1 MSDRNAASLHAPAPP
16 AVTPGT
22 TTRDRGRPSG
32 KTPDRAA
39 GARGHDRW
47 RRRDRGRRPRAL
59 QLSLL
64 TAVLAF
70 IPRAMTAGVFQT
82 ADEPLWM
89 QRSLNF
95 GDALLRLDPA
105 AASSTTERLATMP
118 GVTTMWL
125 GILARFGWWIGGG
138 LGFVPPDEPFVVSPL
153 GIHLAQL
160 AVGLT
165 TAVLIGLLVF
175 LAWRWAGP
183 VVAVTAGV
191 LLATEPFVVAHGSVL
206 HTDELA
212 ALFGANAVVALLVA
226 LGLPRRRHRRPSMRL
241 AVLAGALVGCA
252 FLTKLSALALF
263 PGLALVVVA
272 AALWDAAR
280 AGPPLRSS
288 VATLRPVAGALAL
301 AAGTALV
308 TVIVAWPAIWAD
320 PGNQLRLLADSA
332 GLAGTGHMTFFLGE
346 ITSTPGLL
354 YYAVATPLRMT
365 PWFLVASVVL
375 VPLALL
381 RRWRAHAVALLVTA
395 LPAVVTLSTA
405 AKQFDRYAL
414 LVVPLLALLVGM
426 GLDVMVSYARRSLR
440 GRTLLPVA
448 GWVAAAVLGA
458 HAIWVAP
465 WGLAYF
471 NPVLGGA
478 EAAQRNVL
486 VGWGE
491 GLELAGARIAEL
503 EAPACDVVVAVYYY
517 NLHNAFP
524 CGTTTK
530 TPSEADYLVLYV
542 NHRQRLPDC
551 ELERLRGLGRLVD
564 VVGARGI
571 DYAEIYDIRGRG
583 VVDGPMSV
591 IALPES
597 LHSPCGDDESAAVEQ
612 RAQA

>member
-1 MSDRNAASLHAPAPP
+1 MSDRTAASLHAPAPP
-16 AVTPGT
+16 VMTPGT
-22 TTRDRGRPSG
+22 TTRDRSRPPG

-39 GARGHDRW
+39 GARDHDRW
-47 RRRDRGRRPRAL
+47 RRRDRDRRPGAL
-59 QLSLL
+59 LVSLL

-95 GDALLRLDPA
+95 GDALLHLDPA

-125 GILARFGWWIGGG
+125 GTLARFGWWIGGG
-138 LGFVPPDEPFVVSPL
+138 LGVVDPSEPFVVSPL
-153 GIHLAQL
+153 AFHLAQL
-160 AVGLT
+160 GVGLT
-165 TAVLIGLLVF
+165 TAALIGLLVF

-183 VVAVTAGV
+183 VVAMTAGV

-212 ALFGANAVVALLVA
+212 ALFGANAVLAVLAAV
-226 LGLPRRRHRRPSMRL
+226 GLPGQRHRRSRRL

-263 PGLALVVVA
+263 PGLALVVA
-272 AALWDAAR
+272 GAALWDAAR

-288 VATLRPVAGALAL
+288 VATLRPMAGLLAI
-301 AAGTALV
+301 AAGTALA
-308 TVIVAWPAIWAD
+308 TVVVAWPAIWAD
-320 PGNQLRLLADSA
+320 TANQLGLLRDSA
-332 GLAGTGHMTFFLGE
+332 GLAGSGHKTFFLGE

-354 YYAVATPLRMT
+354 YYAVTTPLRMT

-381 RRWRAHAVALLVTA
+381 RRWRAHATALLVTA

-414 LVVPLLALLVGM
+414 LVVPLLTLLVGM
-426 GLDVMVSYARRSLR
+426 GLDVVVGYARRSLR
-440 GRTLLPVA
+440 GRALLPIA

-471 NPVLGGA
+471 NPLLGGA
-478 EAAQRNVL
+478 EVAQRNVL

-503 EAPACDVVVAVYYY
+503 EGPACDVVVAVYYY
-517 NLHNAFP
+517 NLRNAFP

-530 TPSEADYLVLYV
+530 ITSDADYLVLYV
-542 NHRQRLPDC
+542 NHNQRLPDC
-551 ELERLRGLGRLVD
+551 ELERLRGLGRLVE
-564 VVGARGI
+564 VVRARGI
-571 DYAEIYDIRGRG
+571 DYAEIYDLRGHP
-583 VVDGPMSV
+583 VTSGPRSS
-591 IALPES
+591 LTLTGS
-597 LHSPCGDDESAAVEQ
+597 LHSPCGDDQPAAVQ
-612 RAQA
+612 Q